1 LQGLV
6 ELEMGCHLV
15 MYVEI
20 SCKPVSVYVI
30 SRQMLASVFLK
41 FATKVAAIKIQ
52 KEGFPATI

>member
-1 LQGLV
+1 
-6 ELEMGCHLV
+6 MGCHLV